1 MNSKFFYIFA
11 TIIKA
16 LIIMVFLLEVAIMR
30 FQIPWRVSG
39 EGPVLLESK
48 DAITGETK
56 TSEIEGMKI
65 YRVRDALPPFF
76 CHLYLFGTRGIYY
89 VYHLMY
95 EDVNGMRSIVTYKF
109 RYTTGI
115 SAIIEGSDMTLV
127 IEDTPDSIVFWY
139 DKVPEGEFI
148 IEHNPFSKKILFK
161 YINEAKLDE
170 K

>member
-1 MNSKFFYIFA
+1 MNSKVFYIFA

-39 EGPVLLESK
+39 EGPVLLETK
-48 DAITGETK
+48 DTITGETQK
-56 TSEIEGMKI
+56 SEIEGMKI
-65 YRVRDALPPFF
+65 YRIRDPLPPFF
-76 CHLYLFGTRGIYY
+76 FHLYLFGTRGIYY

-95 EDVNGMRSIVTYKF
+95 EDANGIHPMITYKF

-115 SAIIEGSDMTLV
+115 SAIIEGSNMTLMM
-127 IEDTPDSIVFWY
+127 ENTPDGIVFWY

-148 IEHNPFSKKILFK
+148 IEHNPFSKKMLFK